1 LLFVP
6 ARRSPVVKDPKNRR
20 KKEGLT
26 NQVFSLVQ
34 GEFKGEVGTQCHG
47 LLKIKKIPESFIELQ
62 VSEDITKMFWSLIS
76 LCLND

>member
-1 LLFVP
+1 M
-6 ARRSPVVKDPKNRR
+6 VKDPKNRR

-47 LLKIKKIPESFIELQ
+47 LLKIKKIPESFIEFKLQ